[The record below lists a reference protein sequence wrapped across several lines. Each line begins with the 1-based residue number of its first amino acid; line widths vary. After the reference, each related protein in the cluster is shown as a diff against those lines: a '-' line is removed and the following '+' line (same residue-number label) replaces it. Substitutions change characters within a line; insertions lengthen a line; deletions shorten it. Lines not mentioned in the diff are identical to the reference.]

1 MFARNIKNIKTLK
14 SHILEKTLL
23 LSIIC
28 SKCDSKDEKIFKEK
42 ELIEILKILN
52 LTNNIVPKDM
62 PEEKIGQKF
71 RLKEIGKTRND
82 FNKEIKQNELL
93 SKTHKKI
100 CKILIYIKH
109 LLILA

>member
-1 MFARNIKNIKTLK
+1 MFARNIENIKTLK
-14 SHILEKTLL
+14 SHILEKTLF

-42 ELIEILKILN
+42 ESIEILKILN

-71 RLKEIGKTRND
+71 RLKEIEKTRNV
-82 FNKEIKQNELL
+82 F
-93 SKTHKKI
+93 
-100 CKILIYIKH
+100 
-109 LLILA
+109 